1 MSSVFGFYR
10 ELLQEDFHWT
20 KVVYANGEF
29 PVKVWLTIIYMA
41 IWRQLCSPSLR
52 HHKQGPMKIKQTTIF
67 IFALTVGTAFPVAAQ
82 TPQPIA
88 IPRAQAVF
96 EELPTLS
103 ASDIL
108 RPEFLSGPHHKVR
121 EEVPTYSG
129 ANQFTIDSN
138 FGVFEAD
145 GNEMLVRRINEI
157 NAIAR
162 LQEVSRTDE
171 FKEALR
177 KAAKSPMTAAK
188 AIANDPVRTI
198 TNVPKGLMKFMGRIG
213 ENAKGLGEKHEGTDA
228 EGTQLQQ
235 VIGFSDAKRKV
246 AISLGVDPYSTNTVL
261 QHELD
266 QIAWAS
272 FAGGAAFTLATLPV
286 SGAAGTALTVT
297 EVSGDFN
304 DVLKEK
310 SPTDLRIMNRRALLD
325 LGATENEA
333 DKFLNNNAFSPSA
346 QTAFVLNL
354 RSMKGVAN
362 RRAFVRLAGE
372 TSSSETDAIFC
383 VQTAA
388 LMSKLNKELIT
399 LSRIELLGEFPICV
413 AKDGTTVIA
422 LQWDYAAWTPGAA
435 HFTDEI
441 EKFAAKSPRNKKVVV
456 ALSGQVSPRLRQEL
470 EARGQIVK
478 DRVAPGPLK

>member
-1 MSSVFGFYR
+1 MRAGV
-10 ELLQEDFHWT
+10 LI
-20 KVVYANGEF
+20 N
-29 PVKVWLTIIYMA
+29 
-41 IWRQLCSPSLR
+41 SLA
-52 HHKQGPMKIKQTTIF
+52 
-67 IFALTVGTAFPVAAQ
+67 FALLAASLAIGSEPTPTVSV
-82 TPQPIA
+82 TPLA
-88 IPRAQAVF
+88 Y
-96 EELPTLS
+96 EELPELR

-108 RPEFLSGPHHKVR
+108 KSEFLNGAHYKVR
-121 EEVPTYSG
+121 EEAPTFSG
-129 ANQFTIDSN
+129 ANQFTIDSD

-145 GNEMLVRRINEI
+145 GNEMLVTRINEI
-157 NAIAR
+157 TAIAR
-162 LQEVSRTDE
+162 LKEVSRTDE
-171 FKEALR
+171 FKEALN
-177 KAAKSPMTAAK
+177 KAARSPVAAAK
-188 AIANDPVRTI
+188 AIANDPVHTI
-198 TNVPKGLMKFMGRIG
+198 ANVPKGLMKFMGRIG
-213 ENAKGLGEKHEGTDA
+213 ENVKGIGEKHQANGP

-304 DVLKEK
+304 DILKEK
-310 SPTDLRIMNRRALLD
+310 SPTDLRMMNRRALLD
-325 LGATENEA
+325 MGATENET
-333 DKFLNNNAFSPSA
+333 DRFLNNNAFSPSA

-354 RSMKGVAN
+354 RSLKGVTN
-362 RRAFVRLAGE
+362 RRSFIRLAGE

-388 LMSKLNKELIT
+388 LMSKLNKEVP
-399 LSRIELLGEFPICV
+399 LSRVELLGEFPICV
-413 AKDGTTVIA
+413 AKDGTTVVA

-435 HFTDEI
+435 HVSDEV
-441 EKFAAKSPRNKKVVV
+441 EKFATKPPRNKRVLV

-470 EARGQIVK
+470 EARGQLVK

>member
-1 MSSVFGFYR
+1 MKPARTTILF
-10 ELLQEDFHWT
+10 
-20 KVVYANGEF
+20 
-29 PVKVWLTIIYMA
+29 LTIT
-41 IWRQLCSPSLR
+41 LGL
-52 HHKQGPMKIKQTTIF
+52 
-67 IFALTVGTAFPVAAQ
+67 AFPGAAQ
-82 TPQPIA
+82 TPQPGA
-88 IPRAQAVF
+88 IPRAEAAF
-96 EELPTLS
+96 EELPLLK

-108 RPEFLSGPHHKVR
+108 RPDILTGPHHKVR

-129 ANQFTIDSN
+129 ANQFTIDSD

-145 GNEMLVRRINEI
+145 GNEMLLKRINEI

-162 LQEVSRTDE
+162 LKEVSRTDE
-171 FKEALR
+171 FNQALR
-177 KAAKSPMTAAK
+177 RAAKSPVAAAK
-188 AIANDPVRTI
+188 AIAKDPVRTI
-198 TNVPKGLMKFMGRIG
+198 SNVPKGLMKFMGRIG
-213 ENAKGLGEKHEGTDA
+213 EDVKGIGQKNEGKDA

-246 AISLGVDPYSTNTVL
+246 AVSLGVDPYNTNTVL

-272 FAGGAAFTLATLPV
+272 FAGGAVFSLATLPV
-286 SGAAGTALTVT
+286 GGAAGTALTVT

-304 DVLKEK
+304 DILKEK
-310 SPTDLRIMNRRALLD
+310 SPTDLRIMNRKALLD
-325 LGATENEA
+325 MGVTEKEA
-333 DKFLNNNAFSPSA
+333 ENFLNNNAFSPSA

-354 RSMKGVAN
+354 KSMKGVAN

-388 LMSKLNKELIT
+388 LMSKLNKDEIP

-413 AKDGTTVIA
+413 AKEGTTVVA

-435 HFTDEI
+435 HVSDEV
-441 EKFAAKSPRNKKVVV
+441 EKFAAKPPRNKKVVV

-470 EARGQIVK
+470 EARGQLVK
-478 DRVAPGPLK
+478 DRVTPGPLK